1 MRVERERK
9 LGVDPKVCECVYGK
23 GVNTRSGPKSV
34 CVCGKGGFLGV
45 YRKVGGL
52 KDVLIRINTSLNP
65 PTFFNYN

>member
-1 MRVERERK
+1 MC
-9 LGVDPKVCECVYGK
+9 VCGK

>member
-1 MRVERERK
+1 MFVCGK
-9 LGVDPKVCECVYGK
+9 GVNTRSGPKSVCGK